1 MASVYYN
8 RVLSDKMVNTIKEPK
23 YFWIIDYVK
32 EHPELDFQTGSNAKG
47 TWFSVYRGTGRVLS
61 ISPNG
66 TVSAAKA
73 YMDLC
78 PEFYSEPTLENF
90 DKLLFEVSNNEV
102 LGRYFI
108 NKKGVKKEG
117 YYQGLI
123 SRRYSFEN
131 LDKNDCFIIFDKE
144 SVLGF
149 TSKSEKAKWNTSIAD
164 EITELIAQI
173 REILRSTK
181 LPQDIKKEYGEID
194 FLGLTWNGDIVIM
207 ELKQDDSTKTYLSPV
222 QIAFYNKQIKK
233 LILEL
238 GEKLYHNIKELIKQK
253 VDLGILN
260 LRKELPKKLS
270 GQILNYLVVGE
281 DEELSPEICKR
292 FKLIRDLTGIE
303 IKAFTC
309 EYDGTLK
316 VSDKLD

>member
-1 MASVYYN
+1 MASVYYK
-8 RVLSDKMVNTIKEPK
+8 RVLSDKMVNTIKDPK

-32 EHPELDFQTGSNAKG
+32 EHPELDFQTGSDAKR
-47 TWFSVYRGTGRVLS
+47 TWFSVYRGTGQVLS

-149 TSKSEKAKWNTSIAD
+149 TSKSEKGKWNTSIAD

-173 REILRSTK
+173 REKLRSTK
-181 LPQDIKKEYGEID
+181 LPQDIKIEYGEID
-194 FLGLTWNGDIVIM
+194 FLGLTWDGDIVIM

-222 QIAFYNKQIKK
+222 QIAFYNKQMKK
-233 LILEL
+233 
-238 GEKLYHNIKELIKQK
+238 
-253 VDLGILN
+253 
-260 LRKELPKKLS
+260 
-270 GQILNYLVVGE
+270 
-281 DEELSPEICKR
+281 
-292 FKLIRDLTGIE
+292 
-303 IKAFTC
+303 
-309 EYDGTLK
+309 
-316 VSDKLD
+316 